1 MKNIAKINFV
11 IIATLVGAGFAS
23 GKEIYSFFFM
33 YGINGIIGVFI
44 SSLIIS
50 FTIYKVLKIC
60 HKYNINTFEEFC
72 CYIVKNTFKSCKNKK
87 VKEISEYINKI
98 INIFL
103 LVSFYIM
110 ISGFSSFLKQEFNVN
125 RYVGSIIIVV
135 LCYIAFQ
142 NKMNSLIKI
151 SDFLVPILIVFIVF
165 ISAMKINV
173 IENFNTCGKLN
184 RCFMECS
191 CIIPFIKAA
200 LYGGY
205 NCILLIPV
213 LIPLRKMAG
222 NLKNI
227 TKIFGVSFLTIVVL
241 CLSVYNILLLGNNN
255 IYGQEMPIISIV
267 SRYGEICKIA
277 YLFLIASS
285 IYTTAISTGCGFLN
299 GCSSKKYYRNCF
311 IICLTAIFISQIKFS
326 FFVNLLYPVL
336 GVFGLIEVS
345 VIMFAII
352 RQKSTCK

>member
-23 GKEIYSFFFM
+23 GKEIYSFFFV
-33 YGINGIIGVFI
+33 YGINGIIGVFF

-60 HKYNINTFEEFC
+60 QINNINTFEEFC
-72 CYIVKNTFKSCKNKK
+72 YYIFKNNLKKCKDKQ
-87 VKEISEYINKI
+87 VKEISENINKI

-110 ISGFSSFLKQEFNVN
+110 ISGFSSFLNQEFCVN
-125 RYVGSIIIVV
+125 RYVGSVIIVV

-142 NKMNSLIKI
+142 NKMNSLIRI
-151 SDFLVPILIVFIVF
+151 SDFLVPILIVFIVL
-165 ISAMKINV
+165 ISAMNINV
-173 IENFNTCGKLN
+173 IENYKICERLN
-184 RCFMECS
+184 RCFSECS
-191 CIIPFIKAA
+191 CIFPFVKAA

-205 NCILLIPV
+205 NCILLIPI
-213 LIPLRKMAG
+213 LIPLRKVAG

-227 TKIFGVSFLTIVVL
+227 NKIFGVSFLTIVVL
-241 CLSVYNILLLGNNN
+241 SLSVYNILLLGNNN
-255 IYGQEMPIISIV
+255 IYKQEMPIISIV
-267 SRYGEICKIA
+267 SRYGKTCKIA

-285 IYTTAISTGCGFLN
+285 IYTTAISAGCGFLN

-326 FFVNLLYPVL
+326 FFVELLYPVL
-336 GVFGLIEVS
+336 GVFGLIEIS
-345 VIMFAII
+345 VIIFARI
-352 RQKSTCK
+352 RQKST